1 MQSPRSSLM
10 ARWRARL
17 ALHPLAKLG
26 PGLITGVAD
35 DDPSGIAT
43 YSQAGAQFGLDM
55 LWTMPVAYPLMSAI
69 QSMCGRLGRVTGKG
83 LSANIKENFPPI
95 VLKTLVLLLLI
106 ANTLNIAADVAA
118 MGEVGELVSGIGR
131 HWMTL
136 GFVLTTLLLQIFI
149 PYHRY
154 VMFLKWLTISLLA
167 YAAVLFTIHV
177 PWREVIAHTVW
188 PRFTLN
194 ASAATVIVGVF
205 GTTIS
210 PYLFFWQAS
219 EEVEDMR
226 GEPPLLDNPEAA
238 GSELKRISRDTW
250 SGMLYSNLAA
260 YFIILGTALT
270 LHASGITQINT
281 AAEAATAL
289 KPLAGNFAFLL
300 FTFGILGV
308 GLIGVPV
315 LAGSAGYAMSEAI
328 GWKWGLERTAKDARG
343 FYAVIIVSVLAALA
357 IQYTPI
363 SPMRALFWSAVI
375 NGLVAVPLMVVLI
388 LLVSRSKVMGAFTA
402 SKPIIVLGW
411 ITTALMAVAGV
422 AMFLPGI

>member
-1 MQSPRSSLM
+1 MSAM
-10 ARWRARL
+10 ARWRAKL
-17 ALHPLAKLG
+17 ALHPLARLG

-95 VLKTLVLLLLI
+95 VLKVLVLLLLI

-177 PWREVIAHTVW
+177 PWREVIPHTVW

-219 EEVEDMR
+219 EEVEDLR

-238 GSELKRISRDTW
+238 TSELKRISRDTW

-260 YFIILGTALT
+260 YFIILATALT
-270 LHASGITQINT
+270 LHASGVTQINT

-289 KPLAGNFAFLL
+289 RPLAGNFAFLL
-300 FTFGILGV
+300 FTLGILGV
-308 GLIGVPV
+308 GLVGVPV
-315 LAGSAGYAMSEAI
+315 LAGSAGYAMSEAM

-343 FYAVIIVSVLAALA
+343 FYGVITVSVLAALA
-357 IQYTPI
+357 IQFSPI

-388 LLVSRSKVMGAFTA
+388 LLVSRANVMGTFTA

-422 AMFLPGI
+422 AMFLPGT